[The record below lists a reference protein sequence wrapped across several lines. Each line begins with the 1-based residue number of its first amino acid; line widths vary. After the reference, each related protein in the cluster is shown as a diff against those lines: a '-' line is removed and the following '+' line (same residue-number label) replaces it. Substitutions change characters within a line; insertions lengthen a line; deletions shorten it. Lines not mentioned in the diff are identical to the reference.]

1 MNAIPSWVW
10 LATAAA
16 LPILVIG
23 GTLAAGICIGGTK
36 LRRAQPRPC
45 ADEQYGPED
54 EARDPGDLMHE
65 PPAPIRIHP
74 NREAP

>member
-1 MNAIPSWVW
+1 MTAIPPWVC
-10 LATAAA
+10 LTTAAA
-16 LPILVIG
+16 IPILVIG

-36 LRRAQPRPC
+36 LRRAQAAPC
-45 ADEQYGPED
+45 ADERWYKD

-74 NREAP
+74 ERPAP